1 MLQFFIPSGS
11 IDIVMCLKL
20 YLYNGFSLQSIV
32 SEILSAITRP
42 VLERSSPFQSRSKT

>member
-11 IDIVMCLKL
+11 IDFLCLKL
-20 YLYNGFSLQSIV
+20 YLYNGFHPQSIV